1 VKPPLRRAS
10 QSVKPEAADHLNLSA
25 DEERPTEK
33 PDTVFQNNKEDGT
46 NSTDKQVLNI
56 LFFLQL
62 ALISG
67 LNADLNLEE
76 VKTSHIRKKVQS
88 EDTIL
93 KKALKMQE
101 MHLKR
106 NR

>member
-1 VKPPLRRAS
+1 MRLKNAEPNQTLCHLNTVIICRIVKPPLRRAS

-56 LFFLQL
+56 LLFYNCFE
-62 ALISG
+62 S
-67 LNADLNLEE
+67 
-76 VKTSHIRKKVQS
+76 VV
-88 EDTIL
+88 
-93 KKALKMQE
+93 
-101 MHLKR
+101 
-106 NR
+106 